1 MRSERDVI
9 NTSQQ
14 EEPQKKDK
22 IRFKKEAEKVEK
34 DDSVKSTRKNIDNM
48 TYEELVKHTPIE
60 VPEKALPLT
69 QENLSAMNNSKA
81 QWNVVSSTARD
92 SQGVPEV
99 KKVNFNQD
107 FDLKKVK
114 KSTSDDEKLSQGWNI
129 PQQMDETEIQKRQ
142 TERNKHIPIY
152 NLVQVPPVPH
162 QIMGKTGHNI

>member
-60 VPEKALPLT
+60 VSEKALPLT

-107 FDLKKVK
+107 LDLKKVK
-114 KSTSDDEKLSQGWNI
+114 KNTSNDEKLSQGWNI
-129 PQQMDETEIQKRQ
+129 P
-142 TERNKHIPIY
+142 
-152 NLVQVPPVPH
+152 
-162 QIMGKTGHNI
+162 

>member
-1 MRSERDVI
+1 MKSERDVI

-60 VPEKALPLT
+60 VSEKALPLT

-107 FDLKKVK
+107 LDLKKVK
-114 KSTSDDEKLSQGWNI
+114 KNTSNDEKLSQGWNI
-129 PQQMDETEIQKRQ
+129 P
-142 TERNKHIPIY
+142 
-152 NLVQVPPVPH
+152 
-162 QIMGKTGHNI
+162 